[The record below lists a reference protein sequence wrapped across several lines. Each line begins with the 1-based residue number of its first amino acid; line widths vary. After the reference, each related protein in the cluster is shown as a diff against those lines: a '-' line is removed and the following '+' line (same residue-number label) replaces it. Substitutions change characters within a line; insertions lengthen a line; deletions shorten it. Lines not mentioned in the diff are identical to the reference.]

1 MESDV
6 FVWIPTDKMEE
17 HGTKK
22 DSESIRIKKCL
33 AYVAICAF
41 SQPAR
46 TARYVMYVS
55 AGELRIAHPTK
66 RRLYIATMVACSGSW
81 RKESL
86 TNTGENR
93 IENLQDRDSI
103 KETDHQFPTKMSG
116 ATDRELV
123 ANAQLLRSR
132 M

>member
-1 MESDV
+1 
-6 FVWIPTDKMEE
+6 
-17 HGTKK
+17 
-22 DSESIRIKKCL
+22 
-33 AYVAICAF
+33 
-41 SQPAR
+41 
-46 TARYVMYVS
+46 MYVS

-86 TNTGENR
+86 TIRRKIR
-93 IENLQDRDSI
+93 IEKLQDRDSI

-123 ANAQLLRSR
+123 ANAQPLVSR